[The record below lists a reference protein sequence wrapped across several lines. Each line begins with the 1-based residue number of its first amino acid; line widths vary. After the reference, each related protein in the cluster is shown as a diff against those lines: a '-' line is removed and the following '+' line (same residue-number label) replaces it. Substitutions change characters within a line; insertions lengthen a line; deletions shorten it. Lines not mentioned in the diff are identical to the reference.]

1 MQVKIEMSSG
11 GVPSP
16 LRSFFRVLKWG
27 ILFSLILLF
36 LNCGLKKPKEE
47 IGPLKEVMSRFE
59 RGVIYE
65 DRAVLDSVYSKK
77 GINKDSLISSVL
89 EEFSTLKSSGEVK
102 DLHFARR
109 RFSVIESK
117 DSARV
122 ELILGGEN
130 LKEEKILKVFL
141 KKRRGEWRVVGQR
154 ME

>member
-1 MQVKIEMSSG
+1 MRVKIIKWFYN
-11 GVPSP
+11 PSAG
-16 LRSFFRVLKWG
+16 VLKWG
-27 ILFSLILLF
+27 FVFTLILIF

-47 IGPLKEVMSRFE
+47 IGPLKEVMSRYE
-59 RGVIYE
+59 RGVIYQ
-65 DRAVLDSVYSKK
+65 DKAVLDSVYSKK
-77 GINKDSLISSVL
+77 GLNSDSLISSVL
-89 EEFSTLKSSGEVK
+89 EQFSNLKSSGEIK

-109 RFSVIESK
+109 RFSIIENK

-141 KKRRGEWRVVGQR
+141 KKIRGKWRVTGQR